1 MSEDECAV
9 ETPQPEGLI
18 LPCSRVD
25 RTIRKA
31 SGTKRVGSGVSTF
44 VTAAVESIFNQVVA
58 ESELRRS
65 SGKRAPKA
73 IDRTHLVAV
82 VRSNPSLARLFKNYA
97 FTAPKTL
104 KIKRDL
110 LLNGADRDAE
120 AKKRAEAAAKR
131 NAGKKVP
138 AVDEE

>member
-1 MSEDECAV
+1 MSEDECV
-9 ETPQPEGLI
+9 VQLPQPGGLI
-18 LPCSRVD
+18 LPCSRVE

-31 SGTKRVGSGVSTF
+31 SGTKRIGSGVSTF
-44 VTAAVESIFNQVVA
+44 VTAAVESVFNKIIA

-65 SGKRAPKA
+65 VGKRAPKA
-73 IDRTHLVAV
+73 IDRTHLVAA
-82 VRSNPSLARLFKNYA
+82 VRLNPLLARLFKNYA

-104 KIKRDL
+104 KIRRDL

-120 AKKRAEAAAKR
+120 AKKRAEATAKR
-131 NAGKKVP
+131 KAGKKVP